1 MADRY
6 RGGWSDWAD
15 PFHELRRLQGEV
27 NRALSRRPSAETDG
41 YPAVNLWVGE
51 HDAVVTAPIP
61 GADVGSLEVSVHQTT
76 LTIKG
81 RAEGGPEEEGASY
94 HRRERRRGSFARS
107 IALPFEVD
115 AEKVQA
121 DYARGIL
128 SIYLPR
134 PEHKKPRRIE
144 ISRH

>member
-1 MADRY
+1 MANRY

-15 PFHELRRLQGEV
+15 PFQELRRLQGEV
-27 NRALSRRPSAETDG
+27 NRALSRPSAEAQG
-41 YPAVNLWVGE
+41 YPALNLWVGE

-61 GADVGSLEVSVHQTT
+61 GADVASLDVSVQQNT

-81 RAEGGPEEEGASY
+81 RIGGEAEDEGASY
-94 HRRERRRGSFARS
+94 HRRERQRGPFGRS

-121 DYARGIL
+121 DYASGVL

-134 PEHKKPRRIE
+134 PEHKKPRRIQ